1 LYATDLRDTAA
12 RSCGRLTGRGEFA
25 MSGGESRGRILVVG
39 ASGQVGTQVLRLLPP
54 GTAIPTSRHAEK
66 PGWMTLDLATVSEAD
81 ADELVRRFEIAAI
94 YCTGAM
100 THVDGCESTP
110 ELARRIN
117 CEGPAILAASAAK
130 RGARFVYFSTDYV
143 FNGQNGPYAE
153 DAPGDPIC
161 AYGSSKWQ
169 GELAVRDAHPT
180 ALVIRTTTVY
190 GPDLNGRNF
199 LYSLRKGLA
208 DTKPFRV
215 PADQI
220 STPTYN
226 LDLAAAVVAL
236 AESGAQGVFHV
247 AGPDVV
253 SRLEFARRAVV
264 AMGLDPANLLGVSTA
279 DLVQIA
285 ARPLRGGL
293 LTGKLKAYLPR
304 LRMRGIEDGV
314 SHWMGSGE
322 FQ

>member
-1 LYATDLRDTAA
+1 
-12 RSCGRLTGRGEFA
+12 
-25 MSGGESRGRILVVG
+25 MSGNQAGRRILVVG
-39 ASGQVGTQVLRLLPP
+39 ASGQVGTQVARLLPP
-54 GTAIPTSRHAEK
+54 GSAIPTSRRAET
-66 PGWMTLDLATVSEAD
+66 PGSSALDLATVSEAE
-81 ADELVRRFEIAAI
+81 ADELVRRLEIETI
-94 YCTGAM
+94 YCIGAM

-117 CEGPAILAASAAK
+117 CEGPVILAASAAK

-143 FNGQNGPYAE
+143 FNGQNGPYTE

-169 GELAVRDAHPT
+169 GELAVRDAHPA

-190 GPDLNGRNF
+190 GPDPNGRNF

-208 DTKPFRV
+208 GTKPFRV

-253 SRLEFARRAVV
+253 SRPEFARRAAVV
-264 AMGLDPANLLGVSTA
+264 MGLDPANLLGVSTA
-279 DLVQIA
+279 ELAQVA

-293 LTGKLKAYLPR
+293 LTGKLAVYLPR
-304 LRMRGIEDGV
+304 LRMRWIEDGV
-314 SHWMGSGE
+314 SHWMGADE
-322 FQ
+322 FH

>member
-1 LYATDLRDTAA
+1 
-12 RSCGRLTGRGEFA
+12 
-25 MSGGESRGRILVVG
+25 MSSSESRRRTLVVG
-39 ASGQVGTQVLRLLPP
+39 ASGQVGTQVARLLPS
-54 GTAIPTSRHAEK
+54 GSALPTSRRAEA
-66 PGWMTLDLATVSEAD
+66 PGWMALDLATVSEAE
-81 ADELVRRFEIAAI
+81 ADELVRRFEIATI
-94 YCTGAM
+94 YCIGAM

-117 CEGPAILAASAAK
+117 CEGPAILAGAAAK

-153 DAPGDPIC
+153 DAPGDPVC

-169 GELAVRDAHPT
+169 GELAVQEAHPA

-190 GPDLNGRNF
+190 GPDPHGKNF

-208 DTKPFRV
+208 GTKPFRV
-215 PADQI
+215 PSDQI

-226 LDLAAAVVAL
+226 LDLAAAAVTL
-236 AESGAQGVFHV
+236 AETGAQGVFHV

-253 SRLEFARRAVV
+253 SRLEFARRAAAV
-264 AMGLDPANLLGVSTA
+264 MGLDPANLAEISTA
-279 DLVQIA
+279 ELGQVA

-293 LTGKLKAYLPR
+293 LTGKLAAYVPR

>member
-1 LYATDLRDTAA
+1 
-12 RSCGRLTGRGEFA
+12 
-25 MSGGESRGRILVVG
+25 MSGGESGRRILVVG
-39 ASGQVGTQVLRLLPP
+39 ASGQVGPQVLRLLPF
-54 GTAIPTSRHAEK
+54 GSAIPTSRRAET
-66 PGWMTLDLATVSEAD
+66 PGWTALDLATVSEAE
-81 ADELVRRFEIAAI
+81 AYELVRRFEIATV
-94 YCTGAM
+94 YCIGGM

-130 RGARFVYFSTDYV
+130 RGAGFVYFSTDYV
-143 FNGQNGPYAE
+143 FNGGNGPYTE
-153 DAPGDPIC
+153 DSPGDPIC

-169 GELAVRDAHPT
+169 GELAVRDAHPA

-190 GPDLNGRNF
+190 GPDPNGRNF

-208 DTKPFRV
+208 GTKPFRV

-253 SRLEFARRAVV
+253 SRLAFARRAAAV
-264 AMGLDPANLLGVSTA
+264 MGLDPANILGVSTA
-279 DLVQIA
+279 ELAQVA

-293 LTGKLKAYLPR
+293 LTEKLATHLPR

-314 SHWMGSGE
+314 SHWMESGE
-322 FQ
+322 FPNKT

>member
-1 LYATDLRDTAA
+1 
-12 RSCGRLTGRGEFA
+12 
-25 MSGGESRGRILVVG
+25 MSGTQASRRILVVG
-39 ASGQVGTQVLRLLPP
+39 ASGQVGTQVFRLLPP
-54 GTAIPTSRHAEK
+54 GSAIPTSRRAEG
-66 PGWMTLDLATVSEAD
+66 PGWTALDLATVSETE
-81 ADELVRRFEIAAI
+81 ADELVRRFEIGTLYCMGAI
-94 YCTGAM
+94 

-117 CEGPAILAASAAK
+117 CEGPAILARAA
-130 RGARFVYFSTDYV
+130 ARRRAGFVYFSTDYV
-143 FNGQNGPYAE
+143 FNGRNGPYAE
-153 DAPGDPIC
+153 DAPPDPIC
-161 AYGSSKWQ
+161 VYGSSKWQ
-169 GELAVRDAHPT
+169 GELAVRDAHPS
-180 ALVIRTTTVY
+180 ALVVRTTTVY
-190 GPDLNGRNF
+190 GPDPNGKNF
-199 LYSLRKGLA
+199 PYSLRKELA
-208 DTKPFRV
+208 GTKPFRV

-253 SRLEFARRAVV
+253 SRLEFARRAAAV
-264 AMGLDPANLLGVSTA
+264 MGLDPANLSGVSTA
-279 DLVQIA
+279 ELAQIA

-293 LTGKLKAYLPR
+293 LTVKLAAYLPQ

-314 SHWMGSGE
+314 SHWMGCDE

>member
-1 LYATDLRDTAA
+1 
-12 RSCGRLTGRGEFA
+12 
-25 MSGGESRGRILVVG
+25 MSGGESRQRILVVG

-54 GTAIPTSRHAEK
+54 GSAIPTSRRAEA
-66 PGWMTLDLATVSEAD
+66 PGWTALDLATVSETEAD
-81 ADELVRRFEIAAI
+81 QLVRRFEIGTV
-94 YCTGAM
+94 YCTGAI
-100 THVDGCESTP
+100 THVDGCESMP

-117 CEGPAILAASAAK
+117 CEGPAILAAAAAK
-130 RGARFVYFSTDYV
+130 TGAGFVYFSTDYV
-143 FNGQNGPYAE
+143 FNGQNGPYTE

-169 GELAVRDAHPT
+169 GERAVRDAHPA

-190 GPDLNGRNF
+190 GPDPNGKNF
-199 LYSLRKGLA
+199 LYSLRRGLA
-208 DTKPFRV
+208 GTKPFRV

-220 STPTYN
+220 STPTNN

-253 SRLEFARRAVV
+253 SRLEFARRAAV
-264 AMGLDPANLLGVSTA
+264 AMGLDPANLSGVSTA
-279 DLVQIA
+279 ELAQVA

-293 LTGKLKAYLPR
+293 LTAKLAAYLPQ

-314 SHWMGSGE
+314 SHWMGSDE